1 LSKKN
6 KPWLIF
12 LLTGIFPQNSEI
24 PSEVK
29 TMNISSHTKIIG
41 LFGDPVIHSLS
52 PAMHNAA
59 FSYQKLPYTYIPF
72 HVTPQNLPTAI
83 SAIRALNLTG
93 VNITVPHKEKVIPH
107 LNHLDESAVRCGAVN
122 TILNVNNE
130 LIGHNTDGPGFID
143 SLNEVNLNPRGI
155 KAIILGAGGSAR
167 AIAAQLAH
175 ENAAEIIIL
184 NRTLEK
190 AQQISSLLPKVTV
203 FSLQDD
209 YKTAITG
216 ANLVINTLSVPFK
229 KEGEWLVDLSST
241 TGALFYDL
249 RYGNMPSDFLHYAK
263 ELNNPGLDGLSMLLH
278 QGARAFTIF
287 TNQKPALDIMR
298 KALVI
303 NQPPI

>member
-1 LSKKN
+1 
-6 KPWLIF
+6 
-12 LLTGIFPQNSEI
+12 
-24 PSEVK
+24 
-29 TMNISSHTKIIG
+29 MNISGHTKIIG

-59 FSYQKLPYTYIPF
+59 FYHQKLPYTYIPF

-83 SAIRALNLTG
+83 SAIRALSLTG
-93 VNITVPHKEKVIPH
+93 VNVTVPHKETVIPH
-107 LNHLDESAVRCGAVN
+107 LDHLDESAVRCGAVN
-122 TILNVNNE
+122 TILNFNNE

-143 SLNEVNLNPRGI
+143 SLIEANLNPRGI

-167 AIAAQLAH
+167 AIAAQLSH

-190 AQQISSLLPKVTV
+190 AQQISSFLPKVTV
-203 FSLQDD
+203 FSLHDD
-209 YKTAITG
+209 YKAAITG

-229 KEGEWLVDLSST
+229 QEGEWLVDLSPT

-249 RYGNMPSDFLHYAK
+249 RYGKMPSDFLQYAK
-263 ELNNPGLDGLSMLLH
+263 ELNSPGLDGLNMLLH

-287 TNQKPALDIMR
+287 TNHKPALDIMR
-298 KALVI
+298 KALLSK
-303 NQPPI
+303 